1 MQCEVKYL
9 VDIFLIE
16 SPGGKLIES
25 VVRHEIDAGVWRP
38 DPETNFDSRLLLS
51 INSNQ
56 EIDKMT
62 YMFA

>member
-1 MQCEVKYL
+1 VQCEVKYL

-16 SPGGKLIES
+16 SSGGKLIEC
-25 VVRHEIDAGVWRP
+25 VVRHEIDAGVWCP

-51 INSNQ
+51 INNNH
-56 EIDKMT
+56 EIAKLI